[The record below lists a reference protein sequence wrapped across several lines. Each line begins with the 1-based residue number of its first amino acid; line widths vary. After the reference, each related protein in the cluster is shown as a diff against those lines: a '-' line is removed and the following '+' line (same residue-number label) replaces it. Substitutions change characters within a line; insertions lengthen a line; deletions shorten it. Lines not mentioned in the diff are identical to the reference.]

1 MAMVMTVL
9 ANHVDAASSSVA
21 QAPTQLFDFHIGRTH
36 LSTALRAFAEQTHLQ
51 FAGFSDASPVDPLV
65 GPLSGV
71 YSQEDALALLLDGT
85 GLTYRFVNSR
95 TIAIVGQSDSMEPPK
110 NQIDQSPVSNSIAP
124 SASGTEIPP
133 DQHRSFLSRLVCL
146 FAICGSVA
154 AGGVHAQS
162 APAQT
167 ALAAP
172 ADTGAP
178 VVGLEEIVVTAEK
191 RSETA
196 SKTPLA
202 ITVISGDELLKDNVQ
217 SVVQLQYMAPSL
229 AVTQTGQ
236 GVYIS
241 LRGVTTTDQTSKG
254 SPGIQFNTDGIPVN
268 QAQEVGLSLF
278 DAQRIEVLS
287 GPQGTLYGK
296 SSTGGAINVI
306 SNSPTSNEEG
316 SVSAEVGNYNTKR
329 IDAFFNEPLFG
340 DWAVRVS
347 GVANDRTGYI
357 QLVDAAGVRANSN
370 TYPGDEDNVVGRAI
384 LSGSF
389 TDDLKLRLT
398 YQAGRIAGVGYGDG
412 NASLSID
419 GGNNITN
426 ASLVAQANPIQPFQD
441 DDFQR
446 FYAQLDMD
454 AGPIHAAY
462 LGSYSH
468 YSASEMQSSGL
479 FGAYGQNG
487 GIDAAT
493 GYREYVH
500 DSYDETYHELRFS
513 NREPGK
519 LDWVGGIN
527 LFYLHTEE
535 DGHGWEIASAVPN
548 CPPNLGSAPFA
559 PPYCEITEAGGNP
572 NFENANNLDNYTTMK
587 SYSAFAHFVY
597 AITPDWH
604 VTVGMR
610 EGTDKVT
617 RTGSFDIGPWELNG
631 QGTLCINGETC
642 NGLPN
647 PPFLTPGGI
656 GTENDQGSATFH
668 KFVWNLGTDYLFT
681 PTQFGYLRIATGYKP
696 GGFNDFSPANSNG
709 FAPYG
714 AESMT
719 SYELGYK
726 AHSPVVEFN
735 SSLYFYDYSSEQVN
749 GSFIESGPGGVQ
761 EQAVAFTVTTP
772 TRLYGWEN
780 GVKWALTNNDLLTAS
795 ADFEHSKYNGSFL
808 VGGCTGAGSCGGAIL
823 PAVQFSGK
831 TLDNTPTVVLKLGLT
846 HTFDLATGAK
856 LELHADTRWSS
867 SYDLSNFDTG
877 VQYRQLSFSRS
888 NANLTYVSASGK
900 LQTELFVTN
909 IENKIQAT
917 GGVFAYPSGTTF
929 PGGYNFQGY
938 GQVSQ
943 PQFWGIREN
952 IKF

>member
-1 MAMVMTVL
+1 MKHDIRTV
-9 ANHVDAASSSVA
+9 ATKD
-21 QAPTQLFDFHIGRTH
+21 GR
-36 LSTALRAFAEQTHLQ
+36 R
-51 FAGFSDASPVDPLV
+51 
-65 GPLSGV
+65 
-71 YSQEDALALLLDGT
+71 
-85 GLTYRFVNSR
+85 
-95 TIAIVGQSDSMEPPK
+95 
-110 NQIDQSPVSNSIAP
+110 SI
-124 SASGTEIPP
+124 
-133 DQHRSFLSRLVCL
+133 FLRLVCV
-146 FAICGSVA
+146 FAISGAIA
-154 AGGVHAQS
+154 AGTAHAQS
-162 APAQT
+162 AAGQT
-167 ALAAP
+167 TP
-172 ADTGAP
+172 VTQADTGAQ

-191 RSETA
+191 RVENE

-202 ITVISGDELLKDNVQ
+202 ITVISGDELAKDNVLN
-217 SVVQLQYMAPSL
+217 VVQLQYMAPSV

-241 LRGVTTTDQTSKG
+241 IRGVTTTDQTSKG
-254 SPGIQFNTDGIPVN
+254 TPGIQFNTDGVPVN

-306 SNSPTSNEEG
+306 SNSPTQTEEG
-316 SVSAEVGNYNTKR
+316 SVSAEFGNYDTKR
-329 IDAFFNEPLFG
+329 ITAFFNQPLFG
-340 DWAVRVS
+340 DWAMRVS

-357 QLVDAAGVRANSN
+357 QLVDANGARTNSN
-370 TYPGDEDNVVGRAI
+370 TYPGDEDTVVGRAI
-384 LSGSF
+384 LTGSF
-389 TDDLKLRLT
+389 TDNLKLRLT
-398 YQAGRIAGVGYGDG
+398 YQAGRIAGVGFGDG
-412 NASLSID
+412 NASLNFD
-419 GGNNITN
+419 GTKITS
-426 ASLVAQANPIQPFQD
+426 ASLVGQANPNQAFQD

-446 FYAQLDMD
+446 IYGQLDLD
-454 AGPIHAAY
+454 AGPVHAAY

-468 YSASEMQSSGL
+468 YGASEMQSSQL
-479 FGAYGQNG
+479 FGAPGQDG
-487 GIDAAT
+487 GINAAT

-513 NREPGK
+513 NSEEGR
-519 LDWVGGIN
+519 LNWVGGVN
-527 LFYLHTEE
+527 YFYLHTEE
-535 DGHGWEIASAVPN
+535 DGHGWEIASPVGN

-572 NFENANNLDNYTTMK
+572 NYENANNLDNYTTQL
-587 SYSAFAHFVY
+587 SYSAFAHFVF

-604 VTVGMR
+604 ATVGVR

-642 NGLPN
+642 NGPAN

-668 KFVWNLGTDYLFT
+668 KFVWNLGTDYQFT
-681 PTQFGYLRIATGYKP
+681 PEQFGYIRVATGYKP
-696 GGFNDFSPANSNG
+696 GGFNDFSPANNNG

-726 AHSPVVEFN
+726 VHTPVLEFT
-735 SSLYFYDYSSEQVN
+735 SSLYYYDYSAEQVN
-749 GSFIESGPGGVQ
+749 GSFIENGPGGVQ

-772 TRLYGWEN
+772 TKLYGWEN
-780 GVKWALTNNDLLTAS
+780 GVRWAVTNNDLMTAA
-795 ADFEHSKYNGSFL
+795 ADSEHSKYTGNFL

-823 PAVQFSGK
+823 PPVQFNGK
-831 TLDNTPTVVLKLGLT
+831 SLDNTPTVVLRLGWT
-846 HTFDLATGAK
+846 HTFDLASGAK

-867 SYDLSNFDTG
+867 YYDLSNFDTG
-877 VQYRQLSFSRS
+877 VQYQQEAFSRS
-888 NANLTYVSASGK
+888 NANLTYVSSNGK
-900 LQTELFVTN
+900 MQTELFVTN

-917 GGVFAYPSGTTF
+917 GGVFAYATGTTF
-929 PGGYNFQGY
+929 PPGYTYQGY

-943 PQFWGIREN
+943 PEFFGIRET